1 MRVLIDT
8 IPFDEHA
15 AAIRWL
21 LEQRG
26 HSVDFLFRSDFP
38 ASQSISLRAGKDGC
52 EAWAPAVSAAPL
64 RGYDAGV
71 MRRHRGP
78 TISSNVADIDGL
90 FALRQARIVDAS
102 LNAFIDTSG
111 WWVNPVAG
119 AGTYG
124 SKPHQ
129 LKCAVDV
136 GFDVPE
142 TLISNDS
149 AAILEFVKDAPGEVI
164 SKPLQPAA
172 WNTAEQTRLTFTAKV
187 SEALVAEHAESLAL
201 TPAIFQHYVAKAA
214 EVRAVFMGRTCY
226 AVEVA
231 SGTSEEVTD
240 WRLCYTDGRGLRL
253 RPVKLPAEVHDRA
266 LAFMDRI
273 GLVFGSFDFCIDHDG
288 RYMFLEV
295 NPMGQFL
302 WLEKEPSVPSLLS
315 AFCDFLESGDP
326 DFEAGPAPRDA
337 FRFSDARVTARFA
350 EIFAAY
356 DDHRAEN
363 NGCFTYSD
371 DDRSADLQEA
381 RSVMA

>member
-1 MRVLIDT
+1 M
-8 IPFDEHA
+8 
-15 AAIRWL
+15 
-21 LEQRG
+21 
-26 HSVDFLFRSDFP
+26 
-38 ASQSISLRAGKDGC
+38 
-52 EAWAPAVSAAPL
+52 PAVSAAPL

-78 TISSNVADIDGL
+78 TISSNVAEIDRL

-102 LNAFIDTSG
+102 LNAFIDTGG

-142 TLISNDS
+142 TLISNDPG
-149 AAILEFVKDAPGEVI
+149 AILEFVKDAPGEVI

-187 SEALVAEHAESLAL
+187 SEALVAEHVESLAL

-253 RPVKLPAEVHDRA
+253 RPVKLPTEVHDRA
-266 LAFMDRI
+266 LAFMNRI
-273 GLVFGSFDFCIDHDG
+273 GLVFGSFDFCLDHDG

-302 WLEKEPSVPSLLS
+302 WLEKEPSVPPLLS
-315 AFCDFLESGDP
+315 AFCDFLESADP
-326 DFEAGPAPRDA
+326 NFEAGPAPRDA

-350 EIFAAY
+350 EIFASY

-371 DDRSADLQEA
+371 GDRSGNFQEA

>member
-1 MRVLIDT
+1 MKVLIDT

-15 AAIRWL
+15 TAIRWL
-21 LEQRG
+21 LEHRG
-26 HSVDFLFRSDFP
+26 HFVDFLFRSDFP

-52 EAWAPAVSAAPL
+52 EAWVPAVLAGPL
-64 RGYDAGV
+64 KGYDAGV
-71 MRRHRGP
+71 IRRHRGP
-78 TISSNVADIDGL
+78 TISSSTSDIDRL

-102 LNAFIDTSG
+102 VNAFIDTGG
-111 WWVNPVAG
+111 WWVNPVEG
-119 AGTYG
+119 TGTYG
-124 SKPHQ
+124 NKPLQ

-136 GFDVPE
+136 GLNMPE
-142 TLISNDS
+142 TLISNDP
-149 AAILEFVKDAPGEVI
+149 AAILAFVKDAPGEVI

-172 WNTAEQTRLTFTAKV
+172 WNTARQTRLTFTAKITA
-187 SEALVAEHAESLAL
+187 ALVAEHLESLAL

-231 SGTSEEVTD
+231 SATSEEVTD
-240 WRLCYTDGRGLRL
+240 WRMCYTDGRGLRL
-253 RPVKLPAEVHDRA
+253 RPMQLPAEVYDRS

-273 GLVFGSFDFCIDHDG
+273 GLVFGSFDFCVDHDG
-288 RYMFLEV
+288 RYMFLEI

-302 WLEKEPSVPSLLS
+302 WLEKEPSVPPLLS

-326 DFEAGPAPRDA
+326 HFEAGSAPRDA
-337 FRFSDARVTARFA
+337 FRFSDARATPRYA
-350 EIFAAY
+350 EIFAYY
-356 DDHRAEN
+356 DGHRAEN

-371 DDRSADLQEA
+371 DDQTADLQEA